1 MTGDGCRPLWAL
13 VRAWLRVMRVL
24 VTGAAGFIGSHIL
37 DSARA
42 LGHEVRGYDSLT
54 PAVHDGR
61 PGYLPDDV
69 ELVVADVRD
78 AAAVRRALAGVDVV
92 CHQAALVG
100 LGVDLADLPAY
111 SDVNVTG
118 TAILLNEMG
127 RAGVQ
132 RLVLASSMVVYGEG
146 AYDCARHG
154 RIRPAPR
161 ARADLTAGRFEPR
174 CPRCGQELQTTTISE
189 DVPLDPRNAYAA
201 SKLAQEHLAA
211 SWARLTDGQ
220 VTALRY
226 HNVYGPRMPRD
237 TPYSGVAAIFRSALE
252 NGVAPRVFEDGR
264 QRRDFV
270 HVADVA
276 AANLLAIGGSGPA
289 GGLSAFNVASGHPH
303 TVGEMAGAL
312 AGEFGGGLVPDVT
325 GEFRLGDVRHI
336 VASPAAAEH
345 ELGFRA
351 QVSFADG
358 VREFAR
364 APLRAPARVPGSLAP
379 VG

>member
-1 MTGDGCRPLWAL
+1 
-13 VRAWLRVMRVL
+13 MRIL
-24 VTGAAGFIGSHIL
+24 VTGAAGFIGSHAVDRL
-37 DSARA
+37 RA
-42 LGHEVRGYDSLT
+42 AGHEVQGLDSLT
-54 PAVHDGR
+54 PAVHAGR
-61 PGYLPDDV
+61 PDYLPANFDLAV
-69 ELVVADVRD
+69 GDVRD
-78 AAAVRRALAGVDVV
+78 PDAVRRAVAGADVV

-118 TAILLNEMG
+118 TAVLLEAMG
-127 RAGVQ
+127 RSGVP

-336 VASPAAAEH
+336 VASPAAAEQ

>member
-303 TVGEMAGAL
+303 TVGEMAEAL
-312 AGEFGGGLVPDVT
+312 AGEFGGGLVPYVT

-336 VASPAAAEH
+336 MASPAAAEQD
-345 ELGFRA
+345 LGFRA
-351 QVSFADG
+351 QVPFARG
-358 VREFAR
+358 VSEFAR
-364 APLRAPARVPGSLAP
+364 AELRASARVPATLG
-379 VG
+379 

>member
-1 MTGDGCRPLWAL
+1 
-13 VRAWLRVMRVL
+13 MRVL

-37 DSARA
+37 ESALRQ
-42 LGHEVRGYDSLT
+42 GYEVRGYDSLT

-78 AAAVRRALAGVDVV
+78 AAAVRRALTGVDVV

-118 TAILLNEMG
+118 TATLLTEMG
-127 RAGVQ
+127 RAGVG
-132 RLVLASSMVVYGEG
+132 RLALASSMVVYGEG

-161 ARADLTAGRFEPR
+161 ARDDLAAGRFEPR

-220 VTALRY
+220 VIALRY

-270 HVADVA
+270 HVTDVA
-276 AANLLAIGGSGPA
+276 AANLLAIGATAHDAAGA
-289 GGLSAFNVASGHPH
+289 GGTGPGTAGSLRAFNVASGHPH

-358 VREFAR
+358 VREFAH
-364 APLRAPARVPGSLAP
+364 APLRAAARVPGSLAS

>member
-1 MTGDGCRPLWAL
+1 
-13 VRAWLRVMRVL
+13 MRVL

-37 DSARA
+37 DSARG

-127 RAGVQ
+127 RAGVR

-154 RIRPAPR
+154 RVRPAPR
-161 ARADLTAGRFEPR
+161 AREDLTAGRFEPR

-211 SWARLTDGQ
+211 TWARLTDGQ
-220 VTALRY
+220 VVALRY

-276 AANLLAIGGSGPA
+276 AANLLAIGATLAGPELAGS
-289 GGLSAFNVASGHPH
+289 LRAFNVASGHPH

-336 VASPAAAEH
+336 VASPAAAEQ

-364 APLRAPARVPGSLAP
+364 APLRAPARVSGSLAS